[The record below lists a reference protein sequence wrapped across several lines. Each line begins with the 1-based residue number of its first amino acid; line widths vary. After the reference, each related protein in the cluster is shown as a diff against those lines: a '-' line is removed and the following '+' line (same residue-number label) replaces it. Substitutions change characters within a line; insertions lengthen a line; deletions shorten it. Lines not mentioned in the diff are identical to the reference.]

1 MVLWDVQCVWSKL
14 LLTGKSVSI
23 VLIGFELI
31 GVLRVVVGLIGIHGM
46 ICSIELIL

>member
-1 MVLWDVQCVWSKL
+1 MLLIRKL
-14 LLTGKSVSI
+14 ISI
-23 VLIGFELI
+23 ELIGFELI